1 MQWIGKDTTNYTDVV
16 IAGATM
22 TTQGY
27 QEAVL
32 IALESIEILKGDS
45 N

>member
-1 MQWIGKDTTNYTDVV
+1 
-16 IAGATM
+16 M